1 MSTPERMI
9 ITGVSPYAQARF
21 VNERGNSVW
30 EGCGPVAALMLMS
43 YYDKRYGYK
52 KLIPKSDE
60 SGTTTPDALIQDLRK
75 RMLTITV
82 PGSEE
87 GLTDPTT
94 FKSGLKGYV
103 KDCGYSVEMDSYG
116 SSDIGV
122 SEEEVFDKSVSL
134 IRDHHV
140 HVLLL
145 DWNGSSV
152 FPSHYVVVVGYNK
165 HNTKRLIVCN
175 GFGDDF
181 QAVDFED
188 KSIKPVRAIWMS
200 ISSSPDGS
208 ADGHDIGPACSYTWT
223 TVNGQ
228 KRLVPTVLQP
238 PGTSGSTTWPTAD
251 STTFTAGTTCSISTW
266 NS

>member
-1 MSTPERMI
+1 MSQPERMI
-9 ITGVSPYAQARF
+9 ITGVSPYAQGHF
-21 VNERGNSVW
+21 INDHGNNVW

-43 YYDKRYGYK
+43 YYDKRLGYC
-52 KLIPKSDE
+52 KLIPNSDE
-60 SGTTTPDALIQDLRK
+60 SNTTTPDDLIQDLRK

-87 GLTDPTT
+87 GLTDPST

-103 KDCGYSVEMDSYG
+103 KDRGYDVDIESYG

-122 SEEEVFDKSVSL
+122 SESDVFSKSVSL
-134 IRDHHV
+134 IQNNHV

-165 HNTKRLIVCN
+165 HDTNRLIVCN

-181 QAVDFED
+181 QSVDFGD
-188 KSIKPVRAIWMS
+188 TSIKPVRAIWMS

-208 ADGHDIGPACSYTWT
+208 TDGHDIGPACTYTWA
-223 TVNGQ
+223 TVSGQ

-238 PGTSGSTTWPTAD
+238 VGTKGSSTWPTAD
-251 STTFTAGTTCSISTW
+251 STTFTAGSTCAINTW
-266 NS
+266 NA